1 MTYPSDCDP
10 QVIELLQEI
19 EAMPEGLERVRRCEH
34 AVSVATRLGG
44 FDNEYWWLRRAL
56 DTAGERLDEEDR
68 RSVLWRLKWALTQV
82 VGTPEIPLETA
93 RATIDD
99 VEGAF
104 RAHGAALRPIHQHRA
119 ALADEIGE
127 RAEAGAHLDRWTSR
141 SVTPANAV
149 SRRGWSPM
157 AIRSERSPSSS
168 RSSTDRSPGGR
179 SPSPASRMP
188 PNGTPASASGRRRPR
203 HTNGGGG

>member
-44 FDNEYWWLRRAL
+44 FDNEYWTRLYLIDSAYHVPNDPSLLTHYSWLRRAL

-82 VGTPEIPLETA
+82 VGTPGDPSGDRPGDHRRRRGGLP
-93 RATIDD
+93 RAW
-99 VEGAF
+99 G
-104 RAHGAALRPIHQHRA
+104 GAATDP
-119 ALADEIGE
+119 
-127 RAEAGAHLDRWTSR
+127 S
-141 SVTPANAV
+141 TPC
-149 SRRGWSPM
+149 
-157 AIRSERSPSSS
+157 
-168 RSSTDRSPGGR
+168 
-179 SPSPASRMP
+179 
-188 PNGTPASASGRRRPR
+188 GTRRRDR
-203 HTNGGGG
+203 RAGGGGRALGPMGRRIP